1 MLDTFLGKAA
11 ILNREAKPYA
21 TAIIVRRKVPSSGEP
36 GDKAIITPDGKI
48 HGWIGGGCTKGIVLK
63 EAMASLKDKKPR
75 LVNIT
80 P

>member
-1 MLDTFLGKAA
+1 MLDTFLDKAA

-21 TAIIVRRKVPSSGEP
+21 TAIIVRRKVPSSGKP